1 MSVLSPEG
9 GSVSSRV
16 AASER
21 LLGAIIGD
29 RYVLRREAGRG
40 GVAAVYIADHLFTG
54 RTVAVKMILP
64 EIAKANEA
72 RLRLLREARNMG
84 RVEHPNVVQLLDAG
98 VSASG
103 PYLVMERLRGRS
115 LEGLVASR
123 GKLFVHDVL
132 RIARLAAR
140 ALGAIHAAGLIHCDV
155 KPGNMFVT
163 RAYDGS
169 KSMKMIDFGVS
180 RSEGDEPEDTVS
192 GTLVYMSPEQLTAG
206 EISAASDVYG
216 LGASLYEC
224 LTGQVPFS
232 GSIEEI
238 IARAMTMAPEP
249 IAKLRPEVP
258 RPLAQLI
265 EVALARS
272 PVDRFANGTEFL
284 HALDRAEVDIGHG
297 RAGDTVP
304 PAPPS
309 SKDDRGFAR
318 AVYGAPVELWLGETV
333 IQGQSEDLSEGGLL
347 IIANGVVDEGTELV
361 LRFPL
366 PASGTIVSCPARI
379 QWVRERET
387 GRSAMGVELVD
398 PENAVKEAISD
409 YVGTASVR
417 VDTA

>member
-1 MSVLSPEG
+1 MSEVQP
-9 GSVSSRV
+9 SSR

-21 LLGAIIGD
+21 LLGSIIGD

-54 RTVAVKMILP
+54 RTVAVKLILAELANP
-64 EIAKANEA
+64 NEA

-84 RVEHPNVVQLLDAG
+84 RVEHPNVVSLLDAG

-123 GKLFVHDVL
+123 GKLFVPDVF
-132 RIARLAAR
+132 RIARLAGR
-140 ALGAIHAAGLIHCDV
+140 ALEAVHNAGLVHCDV

-169 KSMKMIDFGVS
+169 KSMKLIDFGVS
-180 RSEGDEPEDTVS
+180 RSEGDAPEETVS
-192 GTLVYMSPEQLTAG
+192 GTPVYMSPEQITGG
-206 EISAASDVYG
+206 EISPASDIYG

-224 LTGQVPFS
+224 LTGRVPFNGS
-232 GSIEEI
+232 SIEQI
-238 IARAMTMAPEP
+238 VARAMTMALDP
-249 IAKLRPEVP
+249 ITELRSEVP
-258 RPLAQLI
+258 RPLAQLV

-272 PVDRFANGTEFL
+272 PVDRYANGREFL
-284 HALDRAEVDIGHG
+284 DALDRAEADIGLG
-297 RAGDTVP
+297 RAGDTLP

-309 SKDDRGFAR
+309 KDDRGYAR
-318 AVYGAPVELWLGETV
+318 AVYGAPVELWLGDTV
-333 IQGQSEDLSEGGLL
+333 IEGQSEDLSEGGLL
-347 IIANGVVDEGTELV
+347 IIANGIVDAGTELV

-398 PENAVKEAISD
+398 PEITVREAISD

>member
-1 MSVLSPEG
+1 MSE
-9 GSVSSRV
+9 SVPQSRV

-21 LLGAIIGD
+21 LLGSIIGD

-64 EIAKANEA
+64 EIATANEA

-132 RIARLAAR
+132 RIARLAGR
-140 ALGAIHAAGLIHCDV
+140 ALEAVHSAGLVHCDV

-163 RAYDGS
+163 RAYDGA
-169 KSMKMIDFGVS
+169 KSMKLIDFGVS
-180 RSEGDEPEDTVS
+180 RSEGDAPEETVS
-192 GTLVYMSPEQLTAG
+192 GTPVYMSPEQLTAG
-206 EISAASDVYG
+206 EINAASDVYG

-224 LTGQVPFS
+224 LTGHIPFS
-232 GSIEEI
+232 GTIEQI
-238 IARAMTMAPEP
+238 VARAMTMAPEP
-249 IAKLRPEVP
+249 IGDLRPEVP
-258 RPLAQLI
+258 RPLAQLV

-272 PVDRFANGTEFL
+272 PVDRFANGGEFL
-284 HALDRAEVDIGHG
+284 RALDAAEADIGLG
-297 RAGDTVP
+297 RAGDTLP
-304 PAPPS
+304 PPPS
-309 SKDDRGFAR
+309 SVENVRGFAR
-318 AVYGAPVELWLGETV
+318 AVYGAPVELWVGDTI

-347 IIANGVVDEGTELV
+347 IIANGIVEPGTDLV

-366 PASGTIVSCPARI
+366 PASGTIVACSARI

-398 PENAVKEAISD
+398 LESAVREAIAD